1 MADDAAEA
9 GLVDIHTHVQPS
21 ASAGR
26 TFLGRLFLDDH
37 PLVGTVDEL
46 LAVMDE
52 AAISRT
58 VIVPWL
64 PAHDLVDEA
73 VAAGTDRDQAVD
85 DVVSSWRELNRWAT
99 EAVQAHPGRLRC
111 LVGLD
116 PILMSEEVMAEEV
129 DERLAAGAGG
139 LKVAP
144 MFLGIRPDDPAM
156 EVVWRLARQHDVYV
170 LSECGALPYTHHGA
184 WGHPDGFDE
193 VLRSYPDVDVL
204 LAHLGQGAE
213 DRVARLTERHGNVFT
228 DTSLRL
234 GGPEQGGWSPED
246 TVEVIRRIG
255 VDRVLFGTNYPIV
268 DPRAYAATL
277 RSLPLDEDELDLIG
291 RRNAERLLDRRSVP
305 SV

>member
-144 MFLGIRPDDPAM
+144 MFLGTRP
-156 EVVWRLARQHDVYV
+156 WRSSGDWLGSTTCTCSVSAAPSRTRTTAHGVTRTASTRCFARTRM
-170 LSECGALPYTHHGA
+170 STSSWPISGRAPRIA
-184 WGHPDGFDE
+184 WPG
-193 VLRSYPDVDVL
+193 
-204 LAHLGQGAE
+204 
-213 DRVARLTERHGNVFT
+213 
-228 DTSLRL
+228 
-234 GGPEQGGWSPED
+234 
-246 TVEVIRRIG
+246 
-255 VDRVLFGTNYPIV
+255 
-268 DPRAYAATL
+268 
-277 RSLPLDEDELDLIG
+277 
-291 RRNAERLLDRRSVP
+291 
-305 SV
+305 